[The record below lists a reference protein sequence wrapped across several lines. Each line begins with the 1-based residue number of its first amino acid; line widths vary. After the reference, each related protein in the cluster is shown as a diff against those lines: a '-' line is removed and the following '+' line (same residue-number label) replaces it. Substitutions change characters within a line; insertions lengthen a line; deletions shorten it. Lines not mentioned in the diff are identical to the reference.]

1 MQKVR
6 LGRTGLF
13 VTKIGFGGIPI
24 QRLTDEAEAARLVT
38 SAVEMGINWFDTATG
53 YSTSES
59 RIGQGIKPFKRDSIY
74 IFTKSPAK
82 TPDALKAHIELSLK
96 RLRTDYIDV
105 FQFHGIK
112 QDAWKEIQVN
122 GSMEMLLRLLEKG
135 VIKHIAASSHSDKAM
150 LEVLEH
156 PAIEVAQFPFNF
168 IMYEEVSE
176 ILAKCRAKDTGF
188 IAMKP
193 FGGGVFPSAG
203 PCIRFLMQYPDVV
216 ADPGFE
222 NIEQIKEVI
231 SLVEKGEQMTDDD
244 RKMIEVV
251 RDELGKRFCRR
262 CGYCSPCPHGV
273 QIVNLMI
280 IESVIRRMPPQQV
293 INQDRRRDVSTVEKC
308 IECGLCETK
317 CPFELPIRNSIKE
330 AARMYLEYEEQHEQK

>member
-6 LGRTGLF
+6 LGRTGLHI
-13 VTKIGFGGIPI
+13 TKIGFGGIPI
-24 QRLTDEAEAARLVT
+24 QRLTDDKAAAALVT
-38 SAVEMGINWFDTATG
+38 AAIEMGINWLDTATG
-53 YSTSES
+53 YSTSEA
-59 RIGQGIKPFKRDSIY
+59 RIGMGIKPFRRDSLHV
-74 IFTKSPAK
+74 FTKSPAK
-82 TPDALKAHIELSLK
+82 TPQTLKADIELSLK
-96 RLRTDYIDV
+96 RLQTDYIDV

-112 QDAWKEIQVN
+112 LESWKEILSN
-122 GSMEMLLRLLEKG
+122 GSMDMLLQMREKG
-135 VIKHIAASSHSDKAM
+135 IIRHIAASSHSDKAM

-156 PAIEVAQFPFNF
+156 PAIEAAQFPFNF
-168 IMYEEVSE
+168 IMYEEVAE
-176 ILAKCRAKDTGF
+176 ILAKCKAKDAGF

-203 PCIRFLMQYPDVV
+203 PCIRFLMQYPGIV

-222 NIEQIKEVI
+222 SINQVKEVI
-231 SLVEKGEQMTDDD
+231 QLVEQGASLTEDD
-244 RKMIEVV
+244 RKTIDIM

-280 IESVIRRMPPQQV
+280 IESIIKRMPPAKV
-293 INQDRRRDVSTVEKC
+293 INAARQKDVQSLEKC

-317 CPFELPIRNSIKE
+317 CPYELPIRNSIRE
-330 AARMYLEYEEQHEQK
+330 AARIYLEYEEAHEHR

>member
-6 LGRTGLF
+6 LGRTGLY

-24 QRLTDEAEAARLVT
+24 QRLTDDGEAAALVT
-38 SAVEMGINWFDTATG
+38 AAVEMGINWFDTATG
-53 YSTSES
+53 YSTSEA
-59 RIGQGIKPFKRDSIY
+59 RIGRGIKPFRRDSLY
-74 IFTKSPAK
+74 IFTKSPAR
-82 TPDALKAHIELSLK
+82 TPETLKAHIELSLE
-96 RLRTDYIDV
+96 RLQTDYIDV

-112 QDAWKEIQVN
+112 QDAWQAILTN
-122 GSMEMLLRLLEKG
+122 GSMDLLLQMREDG
-135 VIKHIAASSHSDKAM
+135 IIRHIAASSHSDKAM

-156 PAIEVAQFPFNF
+156 PAIKVAQFPFNF
-168 IMYEEVSE
+168 IMYQEVAE
-176 ILAKCRAKDTGF
+176 ILARCKAKDTGF

-222 NIEQIKEVI
+222 SIEQVREVI
-231 SLVEKGEQMTDDD
+231 SLVEKGEVMTDDD
-244 RKMIEVV
+244 RRTIEVV
-251 RDELGKRFCRR
+251 RQELGKRFCRR

-280 IESVIRRMPPQQV
+280 IESVIRRMPPAQV
-293 INQDRRRDVSTVEKC
+293 INEARKKDVLNVEKC

-317 CPFELPIRNSIKE
+317 CPFELPIRSSIRE
-330 AARMYLEYEEQHEQK
+330 AARMYLEYEENHQQK